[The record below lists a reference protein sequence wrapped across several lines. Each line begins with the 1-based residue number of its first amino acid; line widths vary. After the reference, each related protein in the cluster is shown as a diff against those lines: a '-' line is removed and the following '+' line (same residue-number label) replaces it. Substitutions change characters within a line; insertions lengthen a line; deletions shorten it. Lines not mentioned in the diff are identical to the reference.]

1 MNRRMSAE
9 LVAVGFKIWGADDVV
24 YGPVELPTLVDWVKD
39 QRVTSETWVFSE
51 ADQSWRKASQMSE
64 LRIFFHRGSAHAAQ
78 DLKQAGVTPGILRR
92 VKALSSFDDDQLA
105 RFIHFM
111 EIQQV
116 GPFAHVV
123 RQHEAG
129 DAMYLVL
136 EGELRVRMLI
146 EGKES
151 TLLTL
156 EPGDCFGEIA
166 LFDEG
171 PRSADVLANVEST
184 LLKIS
189 QSAFQKLLQEA
200 PDLAAPFLMSVSKT
214 LTARI
219 RADNKRFRD
228 TISLARATPA

>member
-1 MNRRMSAE
+1 
-9 LVAVGFKIWGADDVV
+9 V
-24 YGPVELPTLVDWVKD
+24 YGAVELPTLVEWVKD
-39 QRVTSETWVFSE
+39 ERVTADTWIFCE
-51 ADQSWRKASQMSE
+51 ADQSWRKAAQMEE
-64 LRIFFHRGSAHAAQ
+64 LRMFFHRGSTRAAQ
-78 DLKQAGVTPGILRR
+78 TLEQAGITPGILRR
-92 VKALSSFDDDQLA
+92 VKALSTFDDDQLA
-105 RFIHFM
+105 RFIDFM

-116 GPFAHVV
+116 RPFSHVV

-146 EGKES
+146 DGKES

-171 PRSADVLANVEST
+171 PRSADVIANVEST

-189 QSAFQKLLQEA
+189 QSAFQRLLHEA
-200 PDLAAPFLMSVSKT
+200 PELAAPFLMSVSKT

>member
-1 MNRRMSAE
+1 MSGMSAG
-9 LVAVGFKIWGADDVV
+9 LDTIGFKIWGVDEAV

-39 QRVTSETWVFSE
+39 NRVTAGTWIYSE
-51 ADQSWRKASQMSE
+51 ADDTWRRASEMEE
-64 LRIFFHRGSAHAAQ
+64 LRLFFQKRNAQ
-78 DLKQAGVTPGILRR
+78 SLGEAGITPMILRR
-92 VKALSSFDDDQLA
+92 VKILNGFSDDQLL
-105 RFIHFM
+105 RFAQFM

-116 GPFAHVV
+116 EPFAQVV
-123 RQHEAG
+123 RQHQHG
-129 DAMYLVL
+129 DSMFLVL

-151 TLLTL
+151 MLLAL

-171 PRSADVLANVEST
+171 PRSADVIANVEST

-189 QSAFQKLLQEA
+189 QAAFQTLLVEA

-219 RADNKRFRD
+219 RADNKRYRD
-228 TISLARATPA
+228 TISIARATP

>member
-1 MNRRMSAE
+1 MNPGMSAE
-9 LVAVGFKIWGADDVV
+9 LDTVGFRIWGIDESL
-24 YGPVELPTLVDWVKD
+24 YGPVELPTLVDWVKA
-39 QRVTSETWVFSE
+39 QRVTGSTWVYSE
-51 ADQSWRKASQMSE
+51 ADDAWRRAREMEE
-64 LRIFFHRGSAHAAQ
+64 LRMFFQKRSAQ
-78 DLKQAGVTPGILRR
+78 PLDDAGITPAILRR
-92 VKALSSFDDDQLA
+92 VKALHSFSDEQLM
-105 RFIHFM
+105 RFIQFM

-116 GPFAHVV
+116 APFTHVV
-123 RQHEAG
+123 RQHEQG
-129 DAMYLVL
+129 DSMFLVL

-151 TLLTL
+151 MLLTL

-171 PRSADVLANVEST
+171 PRSADVIANVEST

-189 QSAFQKLLQEA
+189 QSAFRKLLEDA

-219 RADNKRFRD
+219 RADNKRYRD